1 MNLEMNTPT
10 IITGVIALVMVML
23 ISLIVRRKSIPFEE
37 EENEIQGPPIT
48 NGPPVSHTHTIHEQ
62 PIMEPEIISPSL
74 PDSGLPD
81 GWSMEQWQHYGQ
93 QYLDRL
99 AKQP

>member
-1 MNLEMNTPT
+1 
-10 IITGVIALVMVML
+10 
-23 ISLIVRRKSIPFEE
+23 
-37 EENEIQGPPIT
+37 
-48 NGPPVSHTHTIHEQ
+48 
-62 PIMEPEIISPSL
+62 MEPEIISPSL